1 LDLWLDW
8 KVHSFDLEDLLFER
22 KVQRVEGLAQSEEQ
36 KVHSVFLQ
44 DLSVFLQ
51 DLWVFLQG
59 LLVFLQVQRLERTGL
74 LVCRPVH
81 SYASSSHSV
90 VRK

>member
-1 LDLWLDW
+1 LFFRLCLWLGRDDLSFEGLDLWLDW

-51 DLWVFLQG
+51 DLWVF
-59 LLVFLQVQRLERTGL
+59 RK
-74 LVCRPVH
+74 
-81 SYASSSHSV
+81 
-90 VRK
+90 VRWV